1 LVFNIVNDILLC
13 DYKHE
18 RYKRIP
24 LFSVL
29 EMYKIYKT
37 HLNFFFISFVLI
49 SATFSVLLAE
59 NFPFYTST
67 GTERLLLVKRDWIN
81 SEIIKKD
88 NNKKIIVAVG
98 ASKIATGF
106 LPNFFGNDTY
116 EVFNLSVT
124 GFDATRQLFL
134 LKDFIKS
141 NGKPDFIIWNPSYK
155 REIKHSLLASDEEL
169 DYLYKKTGDIN
180 FLIDKHFPYLPSKI
194 RLNAF
199 FKNHVLKQYYDQEEI
214 IENMILDR
222 GTYYFKGDKY
232 ESIGKNY
239 SNAFYDLNK
248 EHALPKVGSDYFLSV
263 KEFIQFC
270 ASLDINIFVVTPP
283 LINDSRKP
291 GFANRGFYEYIENNF
306 SNVKISDIAGHTFYD
321 SELSFDGGHLNY
333 NGAILY
339 TKDIWNSFKRSYSI
353 NLKNE

>member
-1 LVFNIVNDILLC
+1 
-13 DYKHE
+13 
-18 RYKRIP
+18 
-24 LFSVL
+24 
-29 EMYKIYKT
+29 MYKIYKT

-169 DYLYKKTGDIN
+169 DYLYKKT
-180 FLIDKHFPYLPSKI
+180 
-194 RLNAF
+194 
-199 FKNHVLKQYYDQEEI
+199 
-214 IENMILDR
+214 M
-222 GTYYFKGDKY
+222 
-232 ESIGKNY
+232 
-239 SNAFYDLNK
+239 
-248 EHALPKVGSDYFLSV
+248 SDEWY
-263 KEFIQFC
+263 
-270 ASLDINIFVVTPP
+270 
-283 LINDSRKP
+283 
-291 GFANRGFYEYIENNF
+291 
-306 SNVKISDIAGHTFYD
+306 
-321 SELSFDGGHLNY
+321 
-333 NGAILY
+333 
-339 TKDIWNSFKRSYSI
+339 
-353 NLKNE
+353 